1 MVQVT
6 ADADGNASFDA
17 FQVSKQCME
26 MVAEGAL
33 DIGEIIFWG
42 GAGRWVAGIAFVLLC
57 TLLCT
62 RHTTRRATWHFC
74 FLFCGVYLSATG
86 AEM

>member
-1 MVQVT
+1 MMQVT

-33 DIGEIIFWG
+33 DMGEIIWG
-42 GAGRWVAGIAFVLLC
+42 GGRVGG
-57 TLLCT
+57 
-62 RHTTRRATWHFC
+62 RR
-74 FLFCGVYLSATG
+74 G
-86 AEM
+86 